1 MLDGNTARI
10 GFAIMALILLGF
22 GGVFILTHPDFVGTC
37 WKYINGS
44 LSGTNWSM

>member
-10 GFAIMALILLGF
+10 GFAIMAFILLG
-22 GGVFILTHPDFVGTC
+22 GVIVLLTKPDFVGVC
-37 WKYINGS
+37 WKYINNS